1 MINQLSKLMLMFSL
15 ALVLIAPQA
24 MANNQATAI
33 NEEPSGLAMT
43 GDLILVRPTMFV
55 LTVLG
60 AGVWLVS
67 LPFSLAGGNAKQ
79 AGDTLVAQP
88 AMHTFVRCLGCT
100 KAGYKKELQTSEDS
114 EKK

>member
-1 MINQLSKLMLMFSL
+1 MINQISKLILTFTL
-15 ALVLIAPQA
+15 AFVLAAPQA
-24 MANNQATAI
+24 MANSGAVVIT
-33 NEEPSGLAMT
+33 EEPSALAMA
-43 GDLILVRPTMFV
+43 GDLVLVRPTMFV

-88 AMHTFVRCLGCT
+88 AMNTFVRCLGCT
-100 KAGYKKELQTSEDS
+100 KAGYKKELQSNDDS
-114 EKK
+114 EK